1 MNLSNEQIL
10 NQAINLH
17 IQGNIQEAYNFYK
30 YLINQGFDNHNLFS
44 NYGAIL
50 QSIGKSKEA
59 EIAYRKAIELNPDF
73 ASAHSNLGNLLRD
86 LGNLKE
92 AEFYLRKAI
101 ELNPDF
107 ANAHCNLG
115 NVLKDLSDFKKAEI
129 EFRKAIEIDPNHVD
143 AYSNL
148 GSLLTDLGDLNEAEL
163 HLRKAINLNPNFA
176 IAHSN
181 LAGILK
187 DFGKLNEAEFYVRR
201 AIELNPNIPE
211 SYSNLGIILEEV
223 DKLKEAELSYR
234 KAIELNPDY
243 AIANSNLGGILR
255 VLGKFKEAEFYVRK
269 AIQLNPNI
277 AESHYNLGLILK
289 CLWKSKEAELSLL
302 KAIELNPNLAEA
314 HSLLGGILQSNGK
327 LQEAKLSLLKAIE
340 LNPNLAEAH
349 ANLGNSLR
357 DLGNLQEAELSLRKA
372 IELNPNLAS
381 AHYTLS
387 TLKNSNKNI
396 RWKTLL
402 FAESILKNKSQED
415 QIDIFFARANILH
428 REKNYLESSKYL
440 KLANQSK
447 LSIRPARPDKT
458 IEKSKL
464 LMNESYQKE
473 TNNKSNEDH
482 PESIFIVGM
491 PRSGSTL
498 LESILTMKSGVF
510 DLGEINIFEESFLN
524 WRKLD
529 KRFNLAELYL
539 KEINIRG
546 ALKASTNKCLSN
558 YQYAGII
565 ANQIPNAKIIHCFR
579 NPLDNILSIYRSN
592 FSVGNQY
599 SSSLVD
605 SANIYLNQDEIM
617 SNYKSR
623 FRSKI
628 YDLNY
633 DLLVSNPNEEIK
645 SLISWLSWEWEDK
658 YLSPHLNSRTVSTAS
673 SVQVRS
679 PINSK
684 SVGGWK
690 NYKKMLQPV
699 IEILSM
705 SEKFSYLR

>member
-30 YLINQGFDNHNLFS
+30 YLINQGFDNHHLFS

-59 EIAYRKAIELNPDF
+59 EIAYRKAIELNPNF

-92 AEFYLRKAI
+92 AEFYLSNAI

-115 NVLKDLSDFKKAEI
+115 NVLKDLSDLKKAEI
-129 EFRKAIEIDPNHVD
+129 AFRKAIEIDPNHVE

-148 GSLLTDLGDLNEAEL
+148 GSLLTDLGDLNEAQL

-176 IAHSN
+176 IA
-181 LAGILK
+181 
-187 DFGKLNEAEFYVRR
+187 Y
-201 AIELNPNIPE
+201 
-211 SYSNLGIILEEV
+211 
-223 DKLKEAELSYR
+223 
-234 KAIELNPDY
+234 
-243 AIANSNLGGILR
+243 SNLGGILNTF
-255 VLGKFKEAEFYVRK
+255 GKLKEAEFYVRK

-277 AESHYNLGLILK
+277 AESHYNLGLILNS
-289 CLWKSKEAELSLL
+289 LWKSKEAELSLR

-327 LQEAKLSLLKAIE
+327 LQEAKLSLLKAIK

-349 ANLGNSLR
+349 ANLGNLLR
-357 DLGNLQEAELSLRKA
+357 DLGDLQEAKLSLLKA
-372 IELNPNLAS
+372 IKLNPNLAS
-381 AHYTLS
+381 AHFTLS

-415 QIDIFFARANILH
+415 QINIFFARANILH

-447 LSIRPARPDKT
+447 LSIRPSRPDKT
-458 IEKSKL
+458 IKKSKL
-464 LMNESYQKE
+464 LMNESYEKE

-498 LESILTMKSGVF
+498 VESIISMKSGVF

-524 WRKLD
+524 WKKID
-529 KRFNLAELYL
+529 KRFNLAELYF

-546 ALKASTNKCLSN
+546 ALKASTNKWLSN

-565 ANQIPNAKIIHCFR
+565 ANEIPNAKIIHCFR
-579 NPLDNILSIYRSN
+579 NPLDNILSIYRAN

-645 SLISWLSWEWEDK
+645 SLISWLSWKWEDK

-705 SEKFSYLR
+705 SKKFSYLR